1 MHNVECNT
9 FLAKVS
15 TDVFLIMQH
24 ELIFIAVKGLT
35 TTKLW
40 KVIIC

>member
-15 TDVFLIMQH
+15 TDIFLILQQ
-24 ELIFIAVKGLT
+24 EYIFIAVGIDVDKIMEI
-35 TTKLW
+35 
-40 KVIIC
+40 IIC